1 MKVHV
6 IGGGPAGLY
15 FAILMKKAWPATR
28 ISVFER
34 NRPDDTFGFGVVFSD
49 ETLDNFEA
57 HDRESYRAI
66 IGHFA
71 YWDDIE
77 INLRGTTHRIGGN
90 GFCGCSRATLLK
102 ILGRRA
108 RSLGIDIQY
117 QREISPLDPALR
129 DADLVVVA
137 DGINSRFR
145 ETFAERFKP
154 SIDLRPN
161 FFSWMGSTRPFDAFT
176 FFFRETEH
184 GIFIAHCYQYEPQ
197 RSTWITETDPQ
208 TFARAGLDKLDEAA
222 SARFLENLFKDELK
236 GHRLITNRSIWR
248 NFPTIRCERWVADN
262 LVLIGDA
269 KATAHFSIGSG
280 TKLAMEDG
288 IALYDAFCA
297 TGGRDVSAALAHFEN
312 QRRDEVEK
320 TQHSADVSLVWFEHV
335 DRFWN
340 MDPTRFAFGL
350 MTRSKAITYDNL
362 ALRAPEFVRE
372 ADRVVAR
379 DTKSL
384 GLNPLLHPPPF
395 AGEGR
400 EGAQPLAPM
409 FQPFRLRG
417 LTLEN
422 RAVVS
427 PMCQYSTQDGLPNDW
442 HLVHYGSRAIGG
454 AGLMFTEMTD
464 VSRDARISPGCAG
477 MYNDAHEAAW
487 KRIVDFVHAQS
498 RTKFCLQLGHAGRK
512 GGTKLM
518 WEGIDEP
525 LPEGGWPIIS
535 ASPLPYFPHSA
546 VPREMTRADMDQVVA
561 DFVAATRRAER
572 AGFDMVE
579 LHAAHGYL
587 LASFISPLT
596 NRRSD
601 EYGGPLANRLR
612 FPLEVFRAMRAA
624 WPDEKPMS
632 VRISATDWTD
642 GGLTG
647 DDAVEVARA
656 FADAGC
662 DLIDVSTG
670 QTVADAQ
677 PVFGRMYQTPFSD
690 QIRNEAG
697 LATMCVGAITNA
709 DQVNTII
716 AAGRADLVA
725 LARPHLVD
733 PYFTM
738 KAAAWY
744 DAPLIHC
751 PPQYLAGK
759 EQIFRNSARE
769 REEVRAL
776 RLKAKPKTHRD
787 IWKEAA
793 E

>member
-1 MKVHV
+1 MKIHV

-15 FAILMKKAWPATR
+15 FASLMKKAWPGTD
-28 ISVFER
+28 ITVFER

-49 ETLDNFEA
+49 ETLATFENY
-57 HDRESYRAI
+57 DRESYRAI

-77 INLRGTTHRIGGN
+77 IHFRGTTHRIGGN
-90 GFCGCSRATLLK
+90 GFCGCARATLLK
-102 ILGRRA
+102 ILARRA
-108 RSLGIDIQY
+108 RSLGVAVKY
-117 QREISPLDPALR
+117 QSEAVPLDPAILG
-129 DADLVVVA
+129 ADLVVAA
-137 DGINSRFR
+137 DGINSRMR
-145 ETFAERFKP
+145 EALAAAFKP
-154 SIDLRPN
+154 SVDLRPN

-184 GIFIAHCYQYEPQ
+184 GIFIAHCYQYEP
-197 RSTWITETDPQ
+197 RCSTWIIETDPQ
-208 TFARAGLDKLDEAA
+208 TFAHAGLDPLDEAA
-222 SARFLENLFKDELK
+222 SARFVESLFADELG
-236 GHRLITNRSIWR
+236 GHRIITNRSIWR
-248 NFPTIRCERWVADN
+248 NFPSIRCERWVAGN
-262 LVLIGDA
+262 VVLIGDA

-280 TKLAMEDG
+280 TKLAMEDA
-288 IALYDAFCA
+288 IALYEAFRA
-297 TGGRDVSAALAHFEN
+297 TGGHNVEKALSHFETA
-312 QRRDEVEK
+312 RREEVEK

-362 ALRAPEFVRE
+362 ALRAPEFVQE

-379 DTKSL
+379 DVRAL
-384 GLNPLLHPPPF
+384 GFPADLARPP
-395 AGEGR
+395 
-400 EGAQPLAPM
+400 APM
-409 FQPFRLRG
+409 FQPFRLRA
-417 LTLEN
+417 LTLDN
-422 RAVVS
+422 RVVVS
-427 PMCQYSTQDGLPNDW
+427 PMCQYSAQDGMPNDW

-464 VSRDARISPGCAG
+464 VSEQARISPGCAG
-477 MYNDAHEAAW
+477 MYSDAHERAW

-498 RTKFCLQLGHAGRK
+498 RTKFCMQLGHAGRK
-512 GGTKLM
+512 GATRLM

-525 LPEGGWPIIS
+525 LAQGAWPIIS

-546 VPREMTRADMDQVVA
+546 VPREMTRANMDAVIA
-561 DFVAATRRAER
+561 DYVAATKRAER

-579 LHAAHGYL
+579 MHAAHGYL

-596 NRRSD
+596 NLRTD
-601 EYGGPLANRLR
+601 EYGGTLEARMR

-632 VRISATDWTD
+632 VRISATDWAD

-647 DDAVEVARA
+647 DEAVEVARL
-656 FADAGC
+656 FAQAGC

-670 QTVADAQ
+670 QTVADSQ

-697 LATMCVGAITNA
+697 LATMCVGAITTA
-709 DQVNTII
+709 DQVNTIL

-738 KAAAWY
+738 KAAGWY
-744 DAPLIHC
+744 DAPAIHC

-759 EQIFRNSARE
+759 EQLFRNATRE
-769 REEVRAL
+769 REELTEL
-776 RLKAKPKTHRD
+776 RRKAKPKSPLTVWR
-787 IWKEAA
+787 EAA